1 MTLIISGI
9 GLLALVLGIFYLKD
23 YFRKPWLARAAY
35 SEGTMRLT
43 VVAVALILFGGLIV
57 IGGFLD

>member
-1 MTLIISGI
+1 MKLIISGI
-9 GLLALVLGIFYLKD
+9 VLLAVVLGIFYLKD
-23 YFRKPWLARAAY
+23 HFRKPWLARTAY

-57 IGGFLD
+57 IGDFFD

>member
-9 GLLALVLGIFYLKD
+9 VLLAVVLGTFYLKD
-23 YFRKPWLARAAY
+23 YFRKRWLARMAY

-57 IGGFLD
+57 IGEFFN

>member
-9 GLLALVLGIFYLKD
+9 VLMVAVLGIFYLKD
-23 YFRKPWLARAAY
+23 HFRIPWLARAAY

-57 IGGFLD
+57 IGEFLD